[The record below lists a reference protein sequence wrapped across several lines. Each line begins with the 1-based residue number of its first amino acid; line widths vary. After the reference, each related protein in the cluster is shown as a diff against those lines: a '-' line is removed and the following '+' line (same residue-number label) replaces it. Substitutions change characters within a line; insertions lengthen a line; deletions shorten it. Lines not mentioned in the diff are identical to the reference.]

1 MMGLLKLIPDWGK
14 VAAGGV
20 LGALLAVGP
29 VYLVGKSAGRADVAA
44 QAAKDALSRIEQR
57 ERNDA
62 NFKTMPAIERCRA
75 IMRDSGLPVS
85 ECDQRSGVSGD
96 PVR

>member
-1 MMGLLKLIPDWGK
+1 MMALLAVIPDWGK
-14 VAAGGV
+14 IVAGGV

-29 VYLVGKSAGRADVAA
+29 VYLVGKSAGRAEIAA
-44 QAAKDALSRIEQR
+44 QAAKDALNRIEQR
-57 ERNDA
+57 EKNDA
-62 NFKTMPAIERCRA
+62 KFRDMSSIERCRA

-85 ECDQRSGVSGD
+85 ECDQRSGVSGN

>member
-1 MMGLLKLIPDWGK
+1 MIALLGLLPDWGK
-14 VAAGGV
+14 FAAGGV

-44 QAAKDALSRIEQR
+44 QAAKDALNRIEQR
-57 ERNDA
+57 EKNDA
-62 NFKTMPAIERCRA
+62 NFKAMPAIERCRA

-85 ECDQRSGVSGD
+85 ECDQRGGVSGD